1 MQGQPLRGLVGQGL
15 RGKRQTVGV
24 MLGGIVD
31 LNGVG
36 VGSYTLPFDCQ
47 ATIMLWGAGGSG
59 HSSVGGSSPGGGGGG
74 SILARRRFFQ
84 GQKIEYQIGV
94 GGAAIASGMGAG
106 SPGGDSWARL
116 PDGSVLVGTGGQGG
130 SGFGGSGGSG
140 YGPAVKAT
148 SIGGQGGASSTN
160 GGSGQDGGGT
170 GGLGSGGAG
179 GGGGPAGFKSRIIG
193 LTQGRGGSVGGVGP
207 TLGGG
212 GAGST
217 TVGSQAGAEGRLL
230 LYLVR
235 VN

>member
-1 MQGQPLRGLVGQGL
+1 MQGQTLRGLVGQGL

-31 LNGVG
+31 LSSVG
-36 VGSYTLPFDCQ
+36 VGSYAVPFDCQ
-47 ATIMLWGAGGSG
+47 ATIVLWGAGGSG

-74 SILARRRFFQ
+74 AVLAHRRLFK
-84 GQKIEYQIGV
+84 GQKIDYQIGV
-94 GGAAIASGMGAG
+94 GGVAIASGLGVG

-130 SGFGGSGGSG
+130 SGSGGNGGIG
-140 YGPAVKAT
+140 YGPSVNSV
-148 SIGGQGGASSTN
+148 SIGGKGGASSSN
-160 GGSGQDGGGT
+160 GGSGQDGGGA
-170 GGLGSGGAG
+170 GGVGSSGAG
-179 GGGGPAGFKSRIIG
+179 GGGGPAGFATRIIG
-193 LTQGRGGSVGGVGP
+193 LAQGRGGSVGGVGP
-207 TLGGG
+207 SLGGG